1 MESPLPQI
9 NQTQA
14 QEHEHNAKA
23 PEPCIRHIQD
33 LGYPE
38 FHLLRKSKIR
48 QPFDNHD
55 HTQYTE
61 KKIHQSINPFQ
72 FPEQKHPG
80 TYCLP
85 STGASRQEFCATKKN
100 SQTAPGAIWL
110 PPQWNN
116 QSMDI
121 RNVLRFRFRLSRPI
135 FFRIRSRWDS
145 MVLLESPIN
154 SAISLEVIPIRTSLA
169 ICSSDLVNLK

>member
-110 PPQWNN
+110 PTPVEQSVNGHQKCPQ
-116 QSMDI
+116 I
-121 RNVLRFRFRLSRPI
+121 PLSAVQTDFFPDPI
-135 FFRIRSRWDS
+135 P
-145 MVLLESPIN
+145 VGLN
-154 SAISLEVIPIRTSLA
+154 G
-169 ICSSDLVNLK
+169 SSGKPH